1 MVSTAK
7 VKAVT
12 GPRYRVISEEL
23 LESIRSGK
31 FAVGTRM
38 PGELDLMKTYKVS
51 RHTIREALRVLEDIR
66 LIERRRGIGTVVLA
80 RESEESYVQMVKEPS
95 ELFSYPEDSRLRVIE
110 RNDVRLNR
118 ALARELKCPTSSKWS
133 CVSGLRVFLDSG
145 NPICWS
151 NVYILPA
158 YADAAEKIGVNST
171 PAYKVISEQYNE
183 IVQKVEVELYA
194 SILDERIA
202 GYLNVEPGTAS
213 LKICR
218 RYHGNNGR
226 IFEVSISE
234 HAATNFHYSFEFTR
248 GWQSPGGWA
257 WS

>member
-1 MVSTAK
+1 MAK
-7 VKAVT
+7 PAKAKLGA
-12 GPRYRVISEEL
+12 GPRYRIIAEEL
-23 LESIRSGK
+23 LAAIRSGK

-38 PGELDLMKTYKVS
+38 PGELDLMKTYQVS
-51 RHTIREALRVLEDIR
+51 RHTIREALRVLEEVR

-80 RESEESYVQMVKEPS
+80 RESEESYVHLVNEPS

-110 RNDVRLNR
+110 RKEVKLNR
-118 ALARELKCPTSSKWS
+118 ALARELKCPTSSHWS

-145 NPICWS
+145 QPICWA

-158 YADAAEKIGVNST
+158 YADAASKIGITST
-171 PAYKVISEQYNE
+171 PAYKVISEEYNE
-183 IVQKVEVELYA
+183 TVQKVEVELYA

-202 GYLNVEPGTAS
+202 GYLNVEPGSAS

-234 HAATNFHYSFEFTR
+234 HPAANFYYSFEFSR
-248 GWQSPGGWA
+248 GWQSPGGWS

>member
-1 MVSTAK
+1 MAETS
-7 VKAVT
+7 KAT
-12 GPRYRVISEEL
+12 PGKGPRYRVIAEEL
-23 LESIRSGK
+23 LEAIRSGK

-38 PGELDLMKTYKVS
+38 PGELDLMKTYNVS
-51 RHTIREALRVLEDIR
+51 RHTIREALRVLEDVR

-80 RESEESYVQMVKEPS
+80 RESEESYVQMVNEPS

-110 RNDVRLNR
+110 RNDVKLNR
-118 ALARELKCPTSSKWS
+118 ALARELKCPTSSQWS
-133 CVSGLRVFLDSG
+133 CVSGMRVFLDSG
-145 NPICWS
+145 NPVCWS

-158 YADAAEKIGVNST
+158 YADAADKIGITST
-171 PAYKVISEQYNE
+171 PAYKVISDQYNE

-194 SILDERIA
+194 SIIDERIA
-202 GYLNVEPGTAS
+202 GYLNVEPGSAS

-234 HAATNFHYSFEFTR
+234 HAADNFHYSFEFSR
-248 GWQSPGGWA
+248 GWQSPDGWA